1 MLVPLVL
8 FFFFVSLRNE
18 RSSLFGNSYECNIS
32 TSLYFIRLVELD
44 FGICFFSGSFVEEK
58 SFRHELIVQIF

>member
-1 MLVPLVL
+1 MQP
-8 FFFFVSLRNE
+8 
-18 RSSLFGNSYECNIS
+18 
-32 TSLYFIRLVELD
+32 VELD